1 MFKIKLPVEGFDK
14 EKKCIYAF
22 TIVDHEGNKFVYIGI
37 TKSSNNTGISSPLGR
52 LGTHLKKRGNTHSI
66 LKNIQEI
73 NPKKVN
79 FLFKFITDLEGQKEE
94 QELIEYFRNQDG
106 YTCLNKTKPFK
117 NTIIINE
124 NDFVRM
130 IKNSFKKSNL

>member
-1 MFKIKLPVEGFDK
+1 MFEIILPVEGFDK
-14 EKKCIYAF
+14 EKNVFMHSQSLTMREI
-22 TIVDHEGNKFVYIGI
+22 NLYIGI

-130 IKNSFKKSNL
+130 IKNSFN

>member
-1 MFKIKLPVEGFDK
+1 M
-14 EKKCIYAF
+14 
-22 TIVDHEGNKFVYIGI
+22 
-37 TKSSNNTGISSPLGR
+37 
-52 LGTHLKKRGNTHSI
+52 
-66 LKNIQEI
+66 
-73 NPKKVN
+73 N

-94 QELIEYFRNQDG
+94 QELIKYFREQDG

-124 NDFVRM
+124 NGFVRM